1 MPRPPPSGPHHEIGR
16 QLLKLRQIGS
26 DLEGHPTPRLPFV
39 DVATGSLGQGI
50 CAAIGTAL
58 NARRI
63 KSDYRTYVLLGDGE
77 SAEGSVW
84 EAAAVAAC
92 DRLDNLCGITDVNA
106 LGQSR
111 PTMWQH
117 DMEQFARRLMEHPAV
132 AVAVTR
138 AQLQQGHPRNE
149 LHRMLA
155 NGFMSQRCGDIVYA
169 LRPGYIEAEGTTSGR
184 GTTHGSGWNYDTH
197 VPVIWYGQG
206 VRPGEV
212 LERTAIA
219 DIAPTVA
226 AIVGMALPDAS
237 VGRVV
242 EGSVKR

>member
-1 MPRPPPSGPHHEIGR
+1 MQALVQEIWKGMPAQVSGGVLGTLESVMDGQVHVY
-16 QLLKLRQIGS
+16 GS
-26 DLEGHPTPRLPFV
+26 EPTLER
-39 DVATGSLGQGI
+39 
-50 CAAIGTAL
+50 
-58 NARRI
+58 
-63 KSDYRTYVLLGDGE
+63 
-77 SAEGSVW
+77 
-84 EAAAVAAC
+84 
-92 DRLDNLCGITDVNA
+92 
-106 LGQSR
+106 
-111 PTMWQH
+111 
-117 DMEQFARRLMEHPAV
+117 FAQQMMEHPAV

-138 AQLQQGHPRNE
+138 RQLQAGHPRNE
-149 LHRMLA
+149 LHQLMA
-155 NGFMSQRCGDIVYA
+155 NGYMSQRCGDIVYA
-169 LRPGYIEAEGTTSGR
+169 LRPGYIEAEGIPSGK

-206 VRPGEV
+206 VRAGEV